1 MGLEGGAERVE
12 DVGDFV
18 EEDAEGEV
26 GGIDDDGGGASVGG
40 GEVFDAGIGVPVVVV
55 VVVGGGRGRGEEDQV
70 GDVLAEADGDLGHGL
85 GKEVSLEWAEG
96 RDGGLTSRMSSH
108 GQSE

>member
-12 DVGDFV
+12 DVGNFV

-26 GGIDDDGGGASVGG
+26 GGVDDDGGGAGVCC

-55 VVVGGGRGRGEEDQV
+55 VVVGSGRGKGEEDEV
-70 GDVLAEADGDLGHGL
+70 GDVLAEANGDLGHGL
-85 GKEVSLEWAEG
+85 GK
-96 RDGGLTSRMSSH
+96 GG
-108 GQSE
+108 